1 MPDPRQKLYSAL
13 SSSFDLGSQEEF
25 NAKMDNPES
34 RKKLYSA
41 VSSKFDLGSFE
52 EFESKVSPLK
62 KKDNSTATVPEPKS
76 ASVPKTGSSVGKVTQ
91 GFPEIEPIVFS
102 WNGYTTKS

>member
-1 MPDPRQKLYSAL
+1 
-13 SSSFDLGSQEEF
+13 
-25 NAKMDNPES
+25 MDNPES

-62 KKDNSTATVPEPKS
+62 KKKNQFYRNCSRDKFISQR
-76 ASVPKTGSSVGKVTQ
+76 TGSFHWERNYAR
-91 GFPEIEPIVFS
+91 FPDIDTNEVNAKAFLR
-102 WNGYTTKS
+102 